1 MDKVVTKLFGEIG
14 IDGQK
19 LIQFPEGI
27 IGFEQLKRFL
37 LIHDTEKADS
47 RIIWLQS
54 IDEPAFALPVIDPL
68 FIKEDYNPV
77 IEDELLNKIGE
88 IKEDELFVLVI
99 LKVPSDITQM
109 TVNLKAPVVINPNTR
124 MGCQILAENEEYMI
138 RYPIYDILK
147 GLRKEGE

>member
-88 IKEDELFVLVI
+88 IKDNELLVLVI
-99 LKVPSDITQM
+99 MKVPSDITQM

>member
-27 IGFEQLKRFL
+27 IGFEQLKKFL
-37 LIHDTEKADS
+37 LIHDAEKTDS
-47 RIIWLQS
+47 RIVWLQS

-68 FIKEDYNPV
+68 IIKEDYNPV

-88 IKEDELFVLVI
+88 IKENELLVLVI